1 MDDFFIKRGEVFL
14 EVRGLLLD
22 FTLRQVLEWA
32 GVFWLL
38 EFESAEGFFRLEM
51 FGSWEFD
58 RRGPTRGIGFCT
70 AANYF

>member
-1 MDDFFIKRGEVFL
+1 MNDFSIKSGEVFL

-22 FTLRQVLEWA
+22 FTLRQVLGWV

-51 FGSWEFD
+51 FGRWELE
-58 RRGPTRGIGFCT
+58 RGGPTTGIGFCT